1 MYDRLTIGLDEA
13 QRGVAA
19 ALDEA
24 TRRGLRIAIAV
35 ADDRGDLVAYAAQDA
50 VIRISRDLS
59 IQKAYTSAIGRR
71 SSKNYAALMRERVH
85 IPVELLLGPRA
96 TSSAGGIAIKKSDES
111 IGGIGVSGASSAEE
125 DEELCKLAIAAM
137 GLSACS

>member
-1 MYDRLTIGLDEA
+1 MYNRLTIGLDEA
-13 QRGVAA
+13 QRGVTA

-24 TRRGLRIAIAV
+24 ARRGLRIAIAV

-50 VIRISRDLS
+50 VIRISRNLC

-71 SSKNYAALMRERVH
+71 SSRSYAALMRERAQ

-96 TSSAGGIAIKKSDES
+96 TSSTGGIAIKKGEEP
-111 IGGIGVSGASSAEE
+111 IGGVGVSGASSPEE
-125 DEELCKLAIAAM
+125 DEELSKLAIEAM
-137 GLSACS
+137 GLSAG